1 MGRKNIN
8 YTTER
13 YQVNIDNKLDKLQ
26 DALVECTRYYKESLP
41 LCAAENVISAF
52 AKVPLAGDF
61 QERYIMGSPY
71 SYTLEN
77 NFIGSH
83 KLLPFY
89 SMIHE
94 QCQRLF
100 GARYADARTL
110 SGMNCL
116 ITLLMS
122 VTSAKERIAILP
134 PEWGGHPSV
143 QAVCERLGLQV
154 FLLPYS
160 HSNWDIDYDRA
171 NHLLQ
176 KEQIKYILVAPS
188 DIIHPLAVE
197 HFDLNNRVL
206 LYDISQLMGLMAGGV
221 IKCPIALKNT
231 IIFGGTH
238 KTLPGPASGLI
249 LTNDE
254 TLHHQI
260 EQNINPTFLR
270 HTQMHQ
276 VISLLF
282 SLLETELYGPEYAAA
297 IVDTSN
303 QLGANLAQYG
313 FRLGQIPNGFSETH
327 QIFIFCEYEEML
339 RINRNAIQNGIT
351 LNKKEKSLF
360 DGSGIRLG
368 TQEIAR
374 YGWTGQTLSTISE
387 IMTMLRQKAPD
398 KDKIKRLKESLPPKV
413 VQYTLP
419 QTVQEKLLLKLHQE

>member
-1 MGRKNIN
+1 M
-8 YTTER
+8 
-13 YQVNIDNKLDKLQ
+13 NIDNKLDKIH

-52 AKVPLAGDF
+52 SKIPLEGDF

-71 SYTLEN
+71 SYTPEN

-83 KLLPFY
+83 TLLPFY

-94 QCQRLF
+94 QCQLLF
-100 GARYADARTL
+100 GSRYADARTL

-116 ITLLMS
+116 TTLLMS

-143 QAVCERLGLQV
+143 QPVCERLGLQV
-154 FLLPYS
+154 FPLPYS
-160 HSNWDIDYDRA
+160 HADWDIDYDRA
-171 NHLLQ
+171 NHFLQ
-176 KEQIKYILVAPS
+176 KEKIKYILVAPS

-197 HFDLNNRVL
+197 RFDLNDCVL
-206 LYDISQLMGLMAGGV
+206 LYDISQLMGLMAGGL
-221 IKCPIALKNT
+221 IDCPINLKNT
-231 IIFGGTH
+231 IVFGGTH

-254 TLHHQI
+254 SLYLQI
-260 EQNINPTFLR
+260 EQNINPIFLR

-282 SLLETELYGPEYAAA
+282 SLLEAEYYGPEYATA

-303 QLGANLAQYG
+303 QLGTHLVQHG
-313 FRLGQIPNGFSETH
+313 FRLGQISNRFSETH
-327 QIFIFCEYEEML
+327 QLFIFCEYEEML

-360 DGSGIRLG
+360 SGSGIRLG

-374 YGWTGQTLSTISE
+374 YGWAGQALSTVSE
-387 IMTMLRQKAPD
+387 IMAMLRQEVPD
-398 KDKIKRLKESLPPKV
+398 RGRIKHLKEGLPPKV
-413 VQYTLP
+413 VRYTFS
-419 QTVQEKLLLKLHQE
+419 QAVQEKLLLTLHQE

>member
-1 MGRKNIN
+1 M
-8 YTTER
+8 
-13 YQVNIDNKLDKLQ
+13 NIDNKLVMLHDTV
-26 DALVECTRYYKESLP
+26 AECTRYYRDSLP

-52 AKVPLAGDF
+52 AKIPLEGDF

-71 SYTLEN
+71 SYTIEG

-94 QCQRLF
+94 QCQLLF
-100 GARYADARTL
+100 GASYADARTL

-116 ITLLMS
+116 TTLLMS
-122 VTSAKERIAILP
+122 VTSAKERVAILP

-143 QAVCERLGLQV
+143 QPVCERLGLQV
-154 FLLPYS
+154 FPLPYCPGD
-160 HSNWDIDYDRA
+160 WDIDYDRA
-171 NHLLQ
+171 NHLIHQ
-176 KEQIKYILVAPS
+176 EKIKYILVAPS

-197 HFDLNNRVL
+197 RFDLNNCIL

-221 IKCPIALKNT
+221 VDCPISLKNT

-254 TLHHQI
+254 NLHLQI
-260 EQNINPTFLR
+260 EQRINPTFLR

-282 SLLETELYGPEYAAA
+282 SLLEAEFYGAEYAAT
-297 IVDTSN
+297 IVDTAN
-303 QLGANLAQYG
+303 QLGTYLVQHG
-313 FRLGQIPNGFSETH
+313 FQLGHTPKGFSETH
-327 QIFIFCEYEEML
+327 QLFIFCEREEML
-339 RINRNAIQNGIT
+339 RINQNAIQNGIT

-360 DGSGIRLG
+360 AGSGIRLG

-374 YGWTGQTLSTISE
+374 YGWTGQALSTISD
-387 IMTMLRQKAPD
+387 IIALLRQETPD
-398 KDKIKRLKESLPPKV
+398 KDRIKWLKESLPPKA
-413 VQYTLP
+413 VQYTFS
-419 QTVQEKLLLKLHQE
+419 QDVQKKLLSALHQE